1 MTTRLQKLRA
11 KKAAASEASIAAQ
24 AELHN
29 AESRLFRARHS
40 RHTESPVS
48 EEVISKKS
56 DAHADAQTTARNTSQ
71 AWRDLTQKI
80 GQKVRSKRAAKR
92 IARREIL
99 EAKPLPKLKARVA
112 TLKKRKA
119 AKSAAYRTSY
129 DAGRGMTDNTAYE
142 AYDQARDRFYEAREF
157 VAPAQR
163 RQRRINE
170 EAMLRANTPAAKR
183 YRDLK
188 SKKTVSLERYNTAR
202 ERVDALTH
210 AARDYQWSANPNPE
224 TLQQKRAAAA
234 KARAA
239 VDALDPGH
247 STLQNKVWQRGRR
260 LREVANFRLTPPEN
274 YSNPELAENFLKAQ
288 GVVPHTLAKQKK
300 LPGFVDSWG
309 KPRHSAEERK
319 EKHGELLRA
328 LRMKSASFIL
338 SQTAKPQR
346 AEKLIQEGDGWDA
359 FEFDNDEAERL
370 NRRDAQAIQDYAAGF
385 RPACPI
391 ITYES
396 AKAGNRI
403 TITAFAQ
410 DADGEISEVGRLRA
424 DKEGPDYVVHW
435 SDVPFL
441 ALATCRG
448 LGTNLYQEAA
458 NYACDLGY
466 RLAGS
471 AHRSPFSQ
479 RFWDRQ
485 ITNNHAFCGGEDSE
499 DYEDRE
505 CEEYEDS
512 TDCAE
517 RNRSCLERTDDND
530 TSRGK
535 CCTEKADDKLDEDG
549 EVLEEG
555 ECTDWETA
563 CDRFEK
569 GDCIEYAEGNYG
581 DSHAQIYELPTQNL
595 RDDLE
600 RGTITVPQYNTLR
613 RGLPGWPRRSIWE
626 CGKIPIK
633 RCPAPN
639 LGPRSA
645 AQSSRGTGGLGRA
658 RYRIESKPSPKKR
671 TRR

>member
-11 KKAAASEASIAAQ
+11 KKAAAAAADTAAQ
-24 AELHN
+24 AKLLN
-29 AESRLFRARHS
+29 VSARYRAAS
-40 RHTESPVS
+40 YSTPD
-48 EEVISKKS
+48 EVLSKKS
-56 DAHADAQTTARNTSQ
+56 AAYVAAQTTARNASQ
-71 AWRDLTQKI
+71 AWDDLNRKI

-92 IARREIL
+92 IARRDIL

-119 AKSAAYRTSY
+119 AKAAAYRTSY

-170 EAMLRANTPAAKR
+170 EAMLRADTPAAKR

-188 SKKTVSLERYNTAR
+188 SKKTVSTERYNTAR
-202 ERVDALTH
+202 ERRDALTH
-210 AARDYQWSANPNPE
+210 AARDYQWSDNSNPE

-239 VDALDPGH
+239 VDALGPGH
-247 STLQNKVWQRGRR
+247 STLQDKVYARGRR

-359 FEFDNDEAERL
+359 FEFDDDEAERL

-391 ITYES
+391 ITYER
-396 AKAGNRI
+396 AEAGSHI
-403 TITAFAQ
+403 TIKAFAQ

-517 RNRSCLERTDDND
+517 RNSSCLERTDDND

-549 EVLEEG
+549 DVIEEG
-555 ECTDWETA
+555 ECTAWETA
-563 CDRFEK
+563 CNRFEK

-595 RDDLE
+595 RDDLR

-613 RGLPGWPRRSIWE
+613 RGLPGWPQRSIWE

-658 RYRIESKPSPKKR
+658 RYRIESKPSPKRR